1 MRKWF
6 SFASYALVALALLN
20 GRGTPAHAAAAPRIV
35 SLMPSLTED
44 LFAIGA
50 GAQVVGTSQF
60 TDYPPAATRLPAVGS
75 FAAVDAERIR
85 ALHPDVVVGI
95 PAQAARLTDVRR
107 LGVRVVLLRDDG
119 YEDIF
124 TDIATLG
131 RLSGHVPAATHLI
144 AHLQA
149 ETAALTRR
157 VRGARRPSVFVV
169 LGVAPIFTVGDTSY
183 IARLIALAGGR
194 NATGP
199 LRDAYP
205 RYSAEALVA
214 LHPDV
219 LVGDSASG
227 LRGVLD
233 RSPWNALGA
242 VHSGRVY
249 ILRDAAL
256 LERPGPRYNRGLAWL
271 IAKLHPHG

>member
-1 MRKWF
+1 
-6 SFASYALVALALLN
+6 
-20 GRGTPAHAAAAPRIV
+20 
-35 SLMPSLTED
+35 MPSLTED

-50 GAQVVGTSQF
+50 GPQVVGVSQF
-60 TDYPPAATRLPAVGS
+60 TDYPPAASRLPAVGS
-75 FAAVDAERIR
+75 FASIDAERVR

-95 PAQAARLTDVRR
+95 PAQAPRLVDVRR

-119 YEDIF
+119 YDDIF
-124 TDIATLG
+124 SDIAALG
-131 RLSGHVPAATHLI
+131 RLSGHNASATRLI
-144 AHLQA
+144 AHLHA
-149 ETAALTRR
+149 ETAGL
-157 VRGARRPSVFVV
+157 VRSVHSRRRPSVFVV
-169 LGVAPIFTVGDTSY
+169 LGVAPIFTVGDRSY

-199 LRDAYP
+199 LPDAYP

-219 LVGDSASG
+219 LVGDATSG
-227 LRGVLD
+227 VDGVLT
-233 RSPWNALGA
+233 RPPWNALAA
-242 VHSGRVY
+242 VREGRVY
-249 ILRDAAL
+249 VIHDAAL